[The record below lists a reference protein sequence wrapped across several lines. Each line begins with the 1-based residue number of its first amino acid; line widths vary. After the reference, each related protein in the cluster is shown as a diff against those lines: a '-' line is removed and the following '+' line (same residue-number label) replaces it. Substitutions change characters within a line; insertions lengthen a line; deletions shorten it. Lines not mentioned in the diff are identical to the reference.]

1 MELIQLEYLL
11 AIDKYKSLS
20 LAAKELKITQPA
32 LSKSMKK
39 LENELNVSLF
49 NRKKNKI
56 VLNDNGLLAIK
67 YAKKLVN
74 YKDNMIKDLQEFDL
88 KNTSIHIGSLA
99 PAPLWGINHLFNHVN
114 SLKTVESLKDN
125 EDILIEGLYNKDYTL
140 VILSKPYV
148 DDNLVCQKLFE
159 ESLYL
164 SISPGHPLA
173 LFKEISFADLNGQSV
188 LLLNK
193 IGFWYEICKKLL
205 PDSHLL
211 LQEDREVFDELTKL
225 SALPIFRSNI
235 TILKDNVDHNRMLIP
250 IVDDEAKLTYY
261 AIYSKDK
268 ENLLAPILSK
278 FNKLNWQDVKIND
291 EFYN

>member
-11 AIDKYKSLS
+11 MIDKYKSLS
-20 LAAKELKITQPA
+20 LAAKELNITQPA

-39 LENELNVSLF
+39 LENELNISLF

-67 YAKKLVN
+67 YARKLVN

-88 KNTSIHIGSLA
+88 KNTSYHIASLA
-99 PAPLWGINHLFNHVN
+99 PAPLWGVNYLLHDIN
-114 SLKTVESLKDN
+114 SLKTVQSLNDN
-125 EDILIEGLYNKDYTL
+125 EDILIKGLYNKDYAL
-140 VILSKPYV
+140 VILSKPYLN
-148 DDNLVCQKLFE
+148 DNYRCQELFE

-164 SISPGHPLA
+164 SIPPGHPLA

-188 LLLNK
+188 LLLSK

-211 LQEDREVFDELTKL
+211 LQKDREVFNELTKL
-225 SALPIFRSNI
+225 SALPIFKSNI
-235 TILKDNVDHNRMLIP
+235 TILKDNVDHNRILIP
-250 IVDDEAKLTYY
+250 IVDDEAKVKYY

-268 ENLLAPILSK
+268 ENLLAPILNK
-278 FNKLNWQDVKIND
+278 FKDLNWQDVKIND
-291 EFYN
+291 EFSK